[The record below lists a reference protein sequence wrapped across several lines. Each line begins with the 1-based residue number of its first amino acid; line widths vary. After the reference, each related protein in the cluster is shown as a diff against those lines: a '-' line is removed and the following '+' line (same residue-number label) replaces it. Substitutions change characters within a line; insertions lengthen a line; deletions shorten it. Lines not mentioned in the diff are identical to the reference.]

1 MQAALFDARMCF
13 DHCTGTPDG
22 KVEIRFVEY
31 SGKEDT
37 GRVYAGM
44 ITEGAL
50 FDLLNNARVIQL
62 QTLELGTGALN
73 VPEGKRR
80 R

>member
-1 MQAALFDARMCF
+1 MQAALIDTRMCF
-13 DHCTGTPDG
+13 DLFRETPDG
-22 KVEIRFVEY
+22 RIEIRFVEY
-31 SGKEDT
+31 AGEEDT
-37 GRVYAGM
+37 GRVFAGM

-50 FDLLNNARVIQL
+50 FDLLHHAKIIQL

-73 VPEGKRR
+73 VSEGKRR